1 MHRLTITQF
10 EDEIVATYDG
20 DGLILAI
27 KDKPT
32 GDFLYDSANMLF
44 KIEEKINE
52 QKKKEG
58 K

>member
-1 MHRLTITQF
+1 MNRLTITQF

-20 DGLILAI
+20 DGLIIAV

-44 KIEEKINE
+44 KIEEKIKTHKE
-52 QKKKEG
+52 KEG

>member
-20 DGLILAI
+20 DGLILAL
-27 KDKPT
+27 KEKPT

-44 KIEEKINE
+44 RIEEKIKE
-52 QKKKEG
+52 KKEG

>member
-1 MHRLTITQF
+1 MNRLTITQF

-27 KDKPT
+27 KDKST

-44 KIEEKINE
+44 RIEQKINE

>member
-1 MHRLTITQF
+1 MNRLTITQF

-32 GDFLYDSANMLF
+32 GDFLYDSANILF
-44 KIEEKINE
+44 RIEEKIKE
-52 QKKKEG
+52 KKEG